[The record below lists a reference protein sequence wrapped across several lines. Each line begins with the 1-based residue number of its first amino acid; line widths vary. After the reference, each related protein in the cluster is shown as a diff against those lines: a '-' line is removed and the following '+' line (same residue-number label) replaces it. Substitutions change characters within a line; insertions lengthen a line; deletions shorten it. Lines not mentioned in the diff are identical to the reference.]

1 MGNAIAYQRITVFHR
16 TVYCIDK
23 CRFMTRW
30 INVQHK
36 SRQNRSYIIWTED
49 CFVKHLAHPTI
60 TLFDGTLINAFY
72 VTAHI
77 SEILLKVALNTIN
90 ITIPIIIFAYP
101 AELWKIHLKFK
112 KKTKTTTSNNNN
124 NKNNTHKKNKEQ
136 NKNKTKTKQNK
147 KHTKQSYYFPGF
159 PLLYNVLVY
168 FVFNLN
174 VLVLLECFF
183 RSTIVWFSKFTSL
196 NKSFYF
202 LI

>member
-1 MGNAIAYQRITVFHR
+1 
-16 TVYCIDK
+16 
-23 CRFMTRW
+23 
-30 INVQHK
+30 
-36 SRQNRSYIIWTED
+36 
-49 CFVKHLAHPTI
+49 VKHLADPTI

-77 SEILLKVALNTIN
+77 SEILLKVVLNTIN

-101 AELWKIHLKFK
+101 AELWKIHLKFF

-124 NKNNTHKKNKEQ
+124 NKNNTQQ
-136 NKNKTKTKQNK
+136 NKNKTTTKQYK

-183 RSTIVWFSKFTSL
+183 RSTIV
-196 NKSFYF
+196 
-202 LI
+202 

>member
-1 MGNAIAYQRITVFHR
+1 MGNAIAYLRITVFHR
-16 TVYCIDK
+16 TVYFIDK

-49 CFVKHLAHPTI
+49 CFVKHLADP
-60 TLFDGTLINAFY
+60 LFDGTLINAFY

-101 AELWKIHLKFK
+101 AELWKIQLKFK
-112 KKTKTTTSNNNN
+112 KKTKKTITSNN
-124 NKNNTHKKNKEQ
+124 NKNNTKTKTKNKNKKQ
-136 NKNKTKTKQNK
+136 NKNKTKQKTHK
-147 KHTKQSYYFPGF
+147 T
-159 PLLYNVLVY
+159 
-168 FVFNLN
+168 
-174 VLVLLECFF
+174 VLL
-183 RSTIVWFSKFTSL
+183 FSRISL

>member
-1 MGNAIAYQRITVFHR
+1 MGNAIAYLRITVFHR
-16 TVYCIDK
+16 TVYFIDK

-112 KKTKTTTSNNNN
+112 KTKNNNI
-124 NKNNTHKKNKEQ
+124 KQQQQKQHKKKT
-136 NKNKTKTKQNK
+136 KNKTKTKPQQNN
-147 KHTKQSYYFPGF
+147 TKNTQNSLIIFQDFLCCIMCWYILSSTWMFLF
-159 PLLYNVLVY
+159 CWNVS
-168 FVFNLN
+168 FVQ
-174 VLVLLECFF
+174 
-183 RSTIVWFSKFTSL
+183 R
-196 NKSFYF
+196 
-202 LI
+202 